1 MMCRKAISKKM
12 IPEGLYGEIKQ
23 PPEKSIA
30 AAIRDI
36 TSIRDYMDRRAEY
49 RYEHKQ
55 FALNLVIDILEQI
68 KAAQNRQELQPPVG

>member
-1 MMCRKAISKKM
+1 M

-49 RYEHKQ
+49 RYDQKQ
-55 FALNLVIDILEQI
+55 FALNLALDILGQI
-68 KAAQNRQELQPPVG
+68 ETAQNRQEIQPPVG

>member
-1 MMCRKAISKKM
+1 M

-55 FALNLVIDILEQI
+55 FALDLALDILSQI
-68 KAAQNRQELQPPVG
+68 ETAQNRQEIQPPIG

>member
-1 MMCRKAISKKM
+1 M

-49 RYEHKQ
+49 RYDQKQ
-55 FALNLVIDILEQI
+55 FALDLVIDILEQI

>member
-1 MMCRKAISKKM
+1 M

-49 RYEHKQ
+49 RYDQKQ
-55 FALNLVIDILEQI
+55 FALDLVIDFLEQI

>member
-1 MMCRKAISKKM
+1 
-12 IPEGLYGEIKQ
+12 
-23 PPEKSIA
+23 
-30 AAIRDI
+30 
-36 TSIRDYMDRRAEY
+36 MDRRAEY